1 MSEAEVV
8 VKRGRPLKGEVR
20 RPKVTLTL
28 DGNLVKCA
36 EILSKELSLSL
47 SETLEM
53 FALLG
58 FEWLCEKIRAIAK
71 TLEEAGMLHG

>member
-58 FEWLCEKIRAIAK
+58 FEWLSERIRAISKAI
-71 TLEEAGMLHG
+71 EEAGIHGG